1 MAKSG
6 KKWQKVKRKV
16 TKSGTSGKKWSE
28 KWQKVAKT
36 EAKSGKKWQP
46 LFFLSHFRAVTLYY
60 ASYGEKLLKVNE
72 SNWKWLKLTHIHWKL
87 ETTPFR
93 GEVESLSATFG
104 NFQWFSVT
112 FSVLARPDFVVMKFI
127 FWDAAKY
134 SVNQMYLLFSD
145 SPNQKTPV

>member
-6 KKWQKVKRKV
+6 KKLQKVKRKV
-16 TKSGTSGKKWSE
+16 
-28 KWQKVAKT
+28 
-36 EAKSGKKWQP
+36 AKSGN
-46 LFFLSHFRAVTLYY
+46 LYFFLSHFRAVTLYY